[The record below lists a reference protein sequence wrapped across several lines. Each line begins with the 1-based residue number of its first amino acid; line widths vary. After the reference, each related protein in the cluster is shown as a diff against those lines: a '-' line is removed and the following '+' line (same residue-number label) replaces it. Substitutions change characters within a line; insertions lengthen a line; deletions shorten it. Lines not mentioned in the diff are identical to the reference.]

1 MSDEDENMN
10 AGSSDTE
17 DGPLEEQEADDR
29 VKKRKPDM
37 RRVVSNPDMT
47 K

>member
-10 AGSSDTE
+10 AGSSGTD
-17 DGPLEEQEADDR
+17 DGPLEDR
-29 VKKRKPDM
+29 ETDEKIKKRKTDL

>member
-1 MSDEDENMN
+1 MSDEDEIMN
-10 AGSSDTE
+10 AGSSGTE
-17 DGPLEEQEADDR
+17 DGPLEEQETDEKI
-29 VKKRKPDM
+29 KKRKTDM